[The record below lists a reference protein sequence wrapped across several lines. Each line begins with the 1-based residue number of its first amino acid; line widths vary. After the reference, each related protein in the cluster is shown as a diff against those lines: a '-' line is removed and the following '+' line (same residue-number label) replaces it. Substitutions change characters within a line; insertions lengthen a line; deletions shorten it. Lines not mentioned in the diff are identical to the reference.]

1 MKRKRKVIL
10 FSIIAIG
17 ASASLVY
24 GILRMPPIYRIGDNL
39 LKNSR
44 FELVNRSGKVKT
56 WVQGPKEGWSVDK
69 DNPYE
74 GENSMKATVEWSW
87 LSQDVRVRPDRYYIL
102 KAHARSDMP
111 FKGEEEKDN
120 AFLRLECLDK
130 KNQVIRTDYEIITA
144 TSFWQQYMR
153 QMYAPQNTNKIRINI
168 AKRQGEGSVWFDGL
182 ELEQISKVA
191 VVNQGFEILDR
202 EGKLRYWIQDTKEDW
217 SVDTESPYE
226 GKNSMKATVGWSW
239 LSQDVRVRP
248 DRYYVLKAHVKSD
261 MPLKDEGTKDNV
273 FLALECLDEKNQVIR
288 SDYGIGGVSSLWQ
301 EKTKQIYAPEETEK
315 IRIKVAKRQGEG
327 SVWFDELTLEEL
339 PLPSLDNS
347 GFETVDERGQPDSW
361 VQDSQGGWTID
372 TESPYEGENCMK
384 ATVGWGWLSQ
394 NVSVKP
400 EREYTLQVYA
410 KSDIIIPR
418 GEEDWNAFLV
428 LECLNKEGEI
438 IEENMIQLNI
448 PYSWKPQI
456 ISVHAP
462 EGTEKMRIKLAKR
475 HGEGSVWFDN
485 LKIVK
490 LAWYMKIGFLQRIAK
505 DKPFFIFYFA
515 IYFLLLISLIR
526 IILKR

>member
-17 ASASLVY
+17 ASAILAY
-24 GILRMPPIYRIGDNL
+24 GLLRIVPLYRIGEDL
-39 LKNSR
+39 LTNSD
-44 FELVNRSGKVKT
+44 FEIVRRSGDVET
-56 WVQGPKEGWSVDK
+56 WVESPREGWSVDT

-74 GENSMKATVEWSW
+74 GE
-87 LSQDVRVRPDRYYIL
+87 
-102 KAHARSDMP
+102 
-111 FKGEEEKDN
+111 
-120 AFLRLECLDK
+120 
-130 KNQVIRTDYEIITA
+130 
-144 TSFWQQYMR
+144 
-153 QMYAPQNTNKIRINI
+153 
-168 AKRQGEGSVWFDGL
+168 
-182 ELEQISKVA
+182 
-191 VVNQGFEILDR
+191 
-202 EGKLRYWIQDTKEDW
+202 
-217 SVDTESPYE
+217 
-226 GKNSMKATVGWSW
+226 NSMKATVGWSW

-288 SDYGIGGVSSLWQ
+288 SDYGISGVSSLWQ

-315 IRIKVAKRQGEG
+315 ISIKVAKRQGEG

-347 GFETVDERGQPDSW
+347 GFETVDERAQPDSW
-361 VQDSQGGWTID
+361 VQDSRGGWTID

-400 EREYTLQVYA
+400 EKDYTLKAYLR
-410 KSDIIIPR
+410 SDIIIPR
-418 GEEDWNAFLV
+418 GEVDWNAFLV

-438 IEENMIQLNI
+438 IEENMIQLNT

-456 ISVHAP
+456 ISVHTP

-490 LAWYMKIGFLQRIAK
+490 LAWYMKIDFLQRMAE
-505 DKPFFIFYFA
+505 DRPFFIFYFA